1 MNKTELD
8 FSLILNNTICD
19 QCNRKMLTKMV
30 YILIYLFFRSWPC
43 SNKNKEQGKKRRK
56 SNDEINE
63 ELLKSL
69 IDGEIVENEE
79 LNLRS
84 DNVRNFEDTIP
95 VV

>member
-30 YILIYLFFRSWPC
+30 FILIYLFFRSWPR

-56 SNDEINE
+56 SNDEIYD

-69 IDGEIVENEE
+69 TDGEIVENEE

-84 DNVRNFEDTIP
+84 DNVKNC
-95 VV
+95 